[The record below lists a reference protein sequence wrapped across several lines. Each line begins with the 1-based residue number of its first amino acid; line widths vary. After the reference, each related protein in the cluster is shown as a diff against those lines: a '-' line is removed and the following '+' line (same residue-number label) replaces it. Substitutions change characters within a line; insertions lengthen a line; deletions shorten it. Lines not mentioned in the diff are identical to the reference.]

1 LSGQWE
7 TPAKAYKEHFASP
20 EVIVMNLVRLLLYPR
35 WRLSAQ
41 IRNVWIVIGYYYIKA
56 RAVRLGR
63 GLMNLN
69 PKLQAYHV
77 INDETGDMVEEE
89 HR

>member
-1 LSGQWE
+1 
-7 TPAKAYKEHFASP
+7 
-20 EVIVMNLVRLLLYPR
+20 MNLIRWLLYPR

-41 IRNVWIVIGYYYIKA
+41 IRNTWILIGYHYFRK
-56 RAVRLGR
+56 RAKRKGMD
-63 GLMNLN
+63 LMDLN

-77 INDETGDMVEEE
+77 INDDTGDIAEEE